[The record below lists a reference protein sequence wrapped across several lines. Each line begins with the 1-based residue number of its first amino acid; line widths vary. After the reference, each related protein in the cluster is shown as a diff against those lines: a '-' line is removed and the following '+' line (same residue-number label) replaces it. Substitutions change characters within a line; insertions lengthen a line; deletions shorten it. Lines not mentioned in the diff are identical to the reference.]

1 MITVNDKNR
10 NEIIAQYV
18 NQLIDT
24 MEWGDMLQFIEEKLL
39 ESKDLMDNEALENEI
54 RDYCPNLLEN

>member
-24 MEWGDMLQFIEEKLL
+24 MGWGDMLQFVEEKLL

-54 RDYCPNLLEN
+54 RDYCPNILEN